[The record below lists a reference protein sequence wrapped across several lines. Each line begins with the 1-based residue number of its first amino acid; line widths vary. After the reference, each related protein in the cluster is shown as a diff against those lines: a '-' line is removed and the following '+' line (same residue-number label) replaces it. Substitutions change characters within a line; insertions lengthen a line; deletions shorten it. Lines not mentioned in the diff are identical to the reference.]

1 MNIKAKINNFLSS
14 ELNKKIL
21 NHSFWILIGNVISKF
36 ALLVATIFV
45 TKYLGKKEYG
55 QFGIIKST
63 ILMFAMFAGLE
74 LGMTATKYISQ
85 YKSTD
90 KLKVERIVGL
100 STLFSIII
108 SIAVTVLIFFF
119 AKEIAIQIKAE
130 NLVQEIKI
138 SSFILFFSSLN
149 GIQNGILSGM
159 EKFKEQSINGA
170 IAGVFS
176 CVFLVLTSKYYNLDM
191 VIIAFGFN
199 YVIIF
204 LLNLYTLRCFYK
216 DFKIKIF
223 DKRNLKEFQV
233 LWKFSLP
240 AILAGV
246 MIAPVIWLCNYLLV
260 NQPNGYSEMASFDI
274 ANQWRNTVLFI
285 PSALAQIALP
295 MLASQVGNKKEYRII
310 LNKNIK
316 MNLYI
321 GISFSLIFIILSPII
336 TLVYGKDYKDT
347 QIPLIIMFLTTALI
361 TVNNV
366 VGQGI
371 ASQGKMWIGFYVNLA
386 WAIILISCTYILVQR
401 YQFGA
406 IGLSFSYLVS
416 YIFHTVVQYFILKKF
431 L

>member
-45 TKYLGKKEYG
+45 TKYLGKEEYG

-108 SIAVTVLIFFF
+108 SIAVTVMIFFF

-130 NLVQEIKI
+130 NLDQEIKI

-149 GIQNGILSGM
+149 GIQNGILSGI

-176 CVFLVLTSKYYNLDM
+176 CIFLVLSSKYYDLDM

-204 LLNLYTLRCFYK
+204 LLNLYTLRFFYK

-223 DKRNLKEFQV
+223 DKGNLKEFQV

-416 YIFHTVVQYFILKKF
+416 YIFHTIVQYFILKKF

>member
-149 GIQNGILSGM
+149 GIQNGILSGI

-204 LLNLYTLRCFYK
+204 LLNLYTLRFFYK

-260 NQPNGYSEMASFDI
+260 NQPNGYYEMASFDI

>member
-149 GIQNGILSGM
+149 GIQNGILSGI

-204 LLNLYTLRCFYK
+204 LLNLYTLRFFYK

-260 NQPNGYSEMASFDI
+260 NQPNGYYEMASFDI

-295 MLASQVGNKKEYRII
+295 MLASHVGNKKEYRII

>member
-149 GIQNGILSGM
+149 GIQNGILSGI

>member
-149 GIQNGILSGM
+149 GIQNGILSGI

-204 LLNLYTLRCFYK
+204 LLNLYTLRFFYK

-223 DKRNLKEFQV
+223 DKKNLKEFQV